1 MASNISLR
9 KTKDSTD
16 NPNED
21 KPLTGDKTL
30 GIDPYIHLY
39 ETEDGNNTKEGE

>member
-16 NPNED
+16 KPNTERIF
-21 KPLTGDKTL
+21 PGDKTL
-30 GIDPYIHLY
+30 GIDTDIHLY
-39 ETEDGNNTKEGE
+39 ETEDGNNTEEGE